1 MVWTILVLT
10 KNSIGILFQF
20 PICTSLFDNAIYIQ
34 YIDTFVEEIRMLI
47 NEGVSRK
54 DKLFLCSYYFI
65 VKFYPEEGQHIHKSH
80 RFCTGKVIKL
90 YSFQSK
96 VLSKLK
102 PMVRSTPTFSFYCM

>member
-1 MVWTILVLT
+1 MLLKIKYGVDHLSTYKTVLAYCF
-10 KNSIGILFQF
+10 NFL
-20 PICTSLFDNAIYIQ
+20 CYIQ

-54 DKLFLCSYYFI
+54 DKLFLCSYYFYC
-65 VKFYPEEGQHIHKSH
+65 KFYPEEEGQHIHMSH

-90 YSFQSK
+90 YSYQLK

-102 PMVRSTPTFSFYCM
+102 QMVRSTPTFLFYCM